1 MGMQIAACVLLND
14 NSVTEMEVYTP
25 KGENAHLNDS

>member
-1 MGMQIAACVLLND
+1 MKMQIAACMLLND
-14 NSVTEMEVYTP
+14 NSVSEMELSTP

>member
-1 MGMQIAACVLLND
+1 MEMQIAACVLLND
-14 NSVTEMEVYTP
+14 NSVTEMEVCTP